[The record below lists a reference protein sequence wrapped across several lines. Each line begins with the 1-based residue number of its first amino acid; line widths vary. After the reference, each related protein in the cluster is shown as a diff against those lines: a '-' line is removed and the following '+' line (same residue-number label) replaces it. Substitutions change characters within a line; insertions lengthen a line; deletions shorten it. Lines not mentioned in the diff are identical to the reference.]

1 MTTAMAPPAETAP
14 GTQPTTD
21 LELLRRHEPIL
32 RFTQGELFL
41 PMPTEGY
48 VGSCD
53 LLSGPTIREAQIV
66 APAGSL
72 TLEGLGAVG
81 DPPPGHLQFLRFVPR
96 AMNAVELARWR
107 NRRDRPR
114 FSAPGRL
121 ARVGLPARLVDAGLV
136 TSLLLRG
143 RVPGGTAAAA
153 QVRYAAIREGD
164 PRVSYHARVVRT
176 EGWVVLHYLFF
187 YAMNDWRSTFDGA
200 NDHEADWEQ
209 CFIVL
214 EQLPDGSTSP
224 AWFCAAAHDEK
235 GDDLRRRWD
244 DPRLETLDGHPIVYP
259 GAGSHATYLERGEYI
274 MRLPFPGER
283 NLRGPLNLLRRVWR
297 DTLGQPDPGDLA
309 GKVGR
314 ALSVPFVDYARGDG
328 TIVGPG
334 GDVAWTP
341 IVVSDE
347 DPWVDGYRG
356 LWGLDTGDR
365 FAGERAPAGPKYTR
379 TGTVRQ
385 SWADPLGFSGLV
397 KVPPPSQ
404 AQAVLAARVGELE
417 REREAVRA
425 EAESIAAALPGLAE
439 EVAGLRG
446 AAGLEHYAETRAAT
460 LRLEEAKL
468 GTLRARDVELGRVVA
483 AGRDRLRG
491 IEAGILDDPR
501 GHLHHAAQPE
511 QPSSVRRR
519 AFGEAW
525 AALSVGLLI
534 VLLAVVIWL
543 RILPPAVAFPVVLGG
558 YLAIEAFFDRSI
570 GVLLLRIT
578 MFLAIVA
585 AVILAVTYIRE
596 IVLLGL
602 LALGLLLIL
611 DNLGELRRRSG

>member
-1 MTTAMAPPAETAP
+1 VTDTA
-14 GTQPTTD
+14 D
-21 LELLRRHEPIL
+21 LDLLRRYEPVL
-32 RFTQGELFL
+32 RFTRGELFL

-48 VGSCD
+48 VGACD
-53 LLSGPTIREAQIV
+53 LLEGPTIREARVV
-66 APAGSL
+66 ASAGSL
-72 TLEGLGAVG
+72 TLDGLGAVG
-81 DPPPGHLQFLRFVPR
+81 DPPPGHLQFLRFVPKP
-96 AMNAVELARWR
+96 MNAVELTRWR
-107 NRRDRPR
+107 NRPHRPR

-153 QVRYAAIREGD
+153 EVRYTLVRQND
-164 PRVSYHARVVRT
+164 SRVSYHGRVIRT

-214 EQLPDGSTSP
+214 EEGADGATTP

-274 MRLPFPGER
+274 MRLPFPGEQ
-283 NLRGPLNLLRRVWR
+283 NLRGPLNLTRHVWR

-309 GKVGR
+309 GRVGR

-328 TIVGPG
+328 TVVGPG
-334 GDVAWTP
+334 GDIEWTP
-341 IVVSDE
+341 IIVSDD
-347 DPWVDGYRG
+347 DPWVSGYRG

-385 SWADPLGFSGLV
+385 SWVDPLGFAGLV
-397 KVPPPSQ
+397 KVPPPSR
-404 AQAVLAARVGELE
+404 APAVLAARIAELE
-417 REREAVRA
+417 QERRDVRA
-425 EAESIAAALPGLAE
+425 EAEAIAAALPGRNE
-439 EVAGLRG
+439 EVAALRG
-446 AAGLEHYAETRAAT
+446 AAGLDAYAASHLATVRAD
-460 LRLEEAKL
+460 EAKL
-468 GTLRARDVELGRVVA
+468 ASLRSQDVELGRVIG
-483 AGRDRLRG
+483 AGSVRLQQMR
-491 IEAGILDDPR
+491 AGVTDDPR
-501 GHLHHAAQPE
+501 GHLRHAAQPE
-511 QPSSVRRR
+511 KPTQTRRR

-534 VLLAVVIWL
+534 VLLVVVIWL
-543 RILPPAVAFPVVLGG
+543 RIWPPVVAIPVVLGG

-570 GVLLLRIT
+570 GILLLRIA

-585 AVILAVTYIRE
+585 AIILAVTFLRE
-596 IVLLGL
+596 LILLALLGL
-602 LALGLLLIL
+602 GVLLIV

>member
-1 MTTAMAPPAETAP
+1 VTAP
-14 GTQPTTD
+14 SD

-32 RFTQGELFL
+32 RFTRGELFL
-41 PMPTEGY
+41 PMPTDGY
-48 VGSCD
+48 VGACD
-53 LLSGPTIREAQIV
+53 LLSGPNIREATIV

-72 TLEGLGAVG
+72 TLDGLGAIG
-81 DPPPGHLQFLRFVPR
+81 DPPPGHLQFLRFVPQP
-96 AMNAVELARWR
+96 MNAVELARWR
-107 NRRDRPR
+107 NRPDRPR

-153 QVRYAAIREGD
+153 DRRYLGIREHD
-164 PRVSYHARVVRT
+164 PRVSYHGRVVRT
-176 EGWVVLHYLFF
+176 EGWIVLHYMFF

-214 EQLPDGSTSP
+214 EELKDKTTKP

-244 DPRLETLDGHPIVYP
+244 DPRLDTQDGHPIVYP

-274 MRLPFPGER
+274 MRLPFPGEQ
-283 NLRGPLNLLRRVWR
+283 NLRGPLDLLRRVWR
-297 DTLGQPDPGDLA
+297 DTLGQPDPGDLS
-309 GKVGR
+309 GKVRR

-328 TIVGPG
+328 TTVGPG
-334 GDVAWTP
+334 SEIEWTP
-341 IVVSDE
+341 IVISDE

-385 SWADPLGFSGLV
+385 SWVDPLGFSGLV

-404 AQAVLAARVGELE
+404 AAAVLARRIEQLE
-417 REREAVRA
+417 RDRDEVRREAEAVAA
-425 EAESIAAALPGLAE
+425 ELPGLSE
-439 EVAGLRG
+439 EVAALRG
-446 AAGLEHYAETRAAT
+446 AAGLDHYADAHLVAVREK
-460 LRLEEAKL
+460 EAQL
-468 GTLRARDVELGRVVA
+468 ATLRARDVELTRVIA
-483 AGRDRLRG
+483 AGNARLASIR
-491 IEAGILDDPR
+491 AGVTDDPR
-501 GHLHHAAQPE
+501 GHLHHASEPE
-511 QPSSVRRR
+511 PPSHVRRR
-519 AFGEAW
+519 ALGEAW

-534 VLLAVVIWL
+534 ALLAVVVWL
-543 RILPPAVAFPVVLGG
+543 RILPAVVAIPVVLGG

-570 GVLLLRIT
+570 GILLLRIA
-578 MFLAIVA
+578 MFLAIISA
-585 AVILAVTYIRE
+585 IILAVTFIRE

-602 LALGLLLIL
+602 LLLGLLLIA

>member
-1 MTTAMAPPAETAP
+1 VTAAD
-14 GTQPTTD
+14 D

-32 RFTQGELFL
+32 RFTRGELFL
-41 PMPTEGY
+41 PMPTDGY
-48 VGSCD
+48 VGACD
-53 LLSGPTIREAQIV
+53 LLSGPNIREATIV

-72 TLEGLGAVG
+72 TLDGLGAIG
-81 DPPPGHLQFLRFVPR
+81 DPPPGHLQFLRFVPQP
-96 AMNAVELARWR
+96 MNAVELARWR
-107 NRRDRPR
+107 NRPDRPR

-153 QVRYAAIREGD
+153 DRRYLAIREHD
-164 PRVSYHARVVRT
+164 PRVSYHGRVVRT
-176 EGWVVLHYLFF
+176 EGWIVLHYMFF

-214 EQLPDGSTSP
+214 EELEDKTTKP

-244 DPRLETLDGHPIVYP
+244 DPRLDTQDGHPIVYP

-283 NLRGPLNLLRRVWR
+283 NLRGPLDLLRRVWR
-297 DTLGQPDPGDLA
+297 DTLGQPDPGDLS
-309 GKVGR
+309 GKVRR

-328 TIVGPG
+328 ATVGPG
-334 GDVAWTP
+334 CEHEWTP
-341 IVVSDE
+341 IVISDE

-385 SWADPLGFSGLV
+385 SWVDPLGFSGLV
-397 KVPPPSQ
+397 KVPPPSK
-404 AQAVLAARVGELE
+404 AAAVLAGRIEQLE
-417 REREAVRA
+417 RDRGEVRREADAVAA
-425 EAESIAAALPGLAE
+425 ELPGLSE
-439 EVAGLRG
+439 EVAALRG
-446 AAGLEHYAETRAAT
+446 AAGLDHYADAHLITVREK
-460 LRLEEAKL
+460 EAQL
-468 GTLRARDVELGRVVA
+468 STLRARDVELTRVIA
-483 AGRDRLRG
+483 AGNARLAATRSG
-491 IEAGILDDPR
+491 MTDDPR
-501 GHLHHAAQPE
+501 GHLHHASEPE
-511 QPSSVRRR
+511 PPSHVRRR
-519 AFGEAW
+519 ALGEAW

-534 VLLAVVIWL
+534 VLLAVVVWL
-543 RILPPAVAFPVVLGG
+543 RILPAVVAIPVVLGG

-570 GVLLLRIT
+570 GILLLRIA
-578 MFLAIVA
+578 MFLA
-585 AVILAVTYIRE
+585 VISAIILVVTFIRE

-602 LALGLLLIL
+602 VLLGLLLIA

>member
-1 MTTAMAPPAETAP
+1 VIDAA
-14 GTQPTTD
+14 D

-32 RFTQGELFL
+32 RFTKGELFL
-41 PMPTEGY
+41 PMPTDGY
-48 VGSCD
+48 VGACD
-53 LLSGPTIREAQIV
+53 LLQGPTIREARIV

-72 TLEGLGAVG
+72 TLDGLGAAG
-81 DPPPGHLQFLRFVPR
+81 DPPPGHLQFLRFVPKP
-96 AMNAVELARWR
+96 MNAVELARWR
-107 NRRDRPR
+107 KRPDRPR
-114 FSAPGRL
+114 FSAAGRL
-121 ARVGLPARLVDAGLV
+121 GLPARLVDAGLV

-153 QVRYAAIREGD
+153 DVRYKQIREHD
-164 PRVSYHARVVRT
+164 ARVSYHGRVVRT
-176 EGWVVLHYLFF
+176 GGWVVLHYLFF

-214 EQLPDGSTSP
+214 EQGADGATTP

-244 DPRLETLDGHPIVYP
+244 DPRLETQDGHPIVYP

-274 MRLPFPGER
+274 MRLPFPGEK
-283 NLRGPLNLLRRVWR
+283 NLRGPLNLTRHVWR

-309 GKVGR
+309 GRVGR

-328 TIVGPG
+328 TVVGPG
-334 GDVAWTP
+334 GDVEWTP
-341 IVVSDE
+341 IVVSDD
-347 DPWVDGYRG
+347 DPWVSGYRG

-385 SWADPLGFSGLV
+385 SWADPLGFAGLA
-397 KVPPPSQ
+397 KVPPPSR
-404 AQAVLAARVGELE
+404 APVVLAARIAELE
-417 REREAVRA
+417 QERTDVRH
-425 EAESIAAALPGLAE
+425 EAETIAATLPGRNE
-439 EVAGLRG
+439 EVAALRG
-446 AAGLEHYAETRAAT
+446 AAGLDAYAASHLAAVRAD
-460 LRLEEAKL
+460 EAKL
-468 GTLRARDVELGRVVA
+468 ASLRARDVELGRVIG
-483 AGRDRLRG
+483 AGNLRLQLMQ
-491 IEAGILDDPR
+491 AGLHDDPR
-501 GHLHHAAQPE
+501 GHLRHASEPE
-511 QPSSVRRR
+511 KPTQTRRR

-534 VLLAVVIWL
+534 VLLVVVIWL
-543 RILPPAVAFPVVLGG
+543 RIWPPVVAIPVVLGG

-570 GVLLLRIT
+570 GNLLLQIA

-585 AVILAVTYIRE
+585 AIILAVTFIRE
-596 IVLLGL
+596 LVLLALLGL
-602 LALGLLLIL
+602 GVLLIV
-611 DNLGELRRRSG
+611 DNLGELRRRAG